1 MNSYYLG
8 IDLNLPD
15 NIKIV
20 KLKQKLGYSGFGL
33 YLELCLRL
41 AQAKDYKLPTD
52 YELIAYQTRLTSKIV
67 KEVIESFDLFTVK
80 DGQFW
85 CEEVVQK
92 MHKLESKREAGKK
105 AGIASGK
112 ARKQKKRTV
121 VEQSFEQS
129 LNNKENKGKKIKE
142 INKENKV
149 KHLDSV
155 FLTENEHQKLIKEFG
170 ETLTKLKIESLNDY
184 MMSTGKKYKSHYHTI
199 LSWIKKDREKAEA
212 TATKP
217 QLTDNSFLNEYL
229 PQN

>member
-52 YELIAYQTRLTSKIV
+52 YELIAYQTRLTTATV
-67 KEVIESFDLFTVK
+67 KQVIDSFDLFTIK
-80 DGQFW
+80 NGEFW
-85 CEEVVQK
+85 CDEVVQK
-92 MHKLESKREAGKK
+92 MHTLEAKREAGRK
-105 AGIASGK
+105 AGLASGK

-129 LNNKENKGKKIKE
+129 LNNKENKEKE
-142 INKENKV
+142 INKENKI

-155 FLTENEHQKLIKEFG
+155 FLTENEHKKLIKEFG
-170 ETLTKLKIESLNDY
+170 DVLTKLKIENLNDY

-199 LSWIKKDREKAEA
+199 LSWIKKDRGKAEA
-212 TATKP
+212 TATPP